1 MSSVS
6 INIYMIEQAE
16 IHWHLTD
23 KCNTGCEYCPSRYRG
38 GSNKRTTD
46 EYLAVI
52 EKLQTSRYKHA
63 KSIRWKIG
71 GGEPLH
77 FTNLNIL
84 LRKIKSMPSIVR
96 LDTSGG
102 ETWFDLLETRDYVDQ
117 YKLTHH
123 YWQNVSVVHFIA
135 DFCKENDKKLQV
147 IVPLSPGKILEQKE
161 LIKELNSTGI
171 SAIEQILFNDARQGE
186 IWSGYSNVD
195 INRIFGRP
203 DDWVPPPPV
212 PQPPPVY
219 EDPRI
224 PPVDNTPSYTG
235 LGCYAG
241 IDHIYISHKG
251 YASGSECGGRDI
263 GNVFDANW
271 IVPSDPFPCNMNY
284 CRSNKDR
291 TRLRVGIK

>member
-1 MSSVS
+1 M
-6 INIYMIEQAE
+6 
-16 IHWHLTD
+16 TD
-23 KCNTGCEYCPSRYRG
+23 KCNTGCEYCPSRYKAG
-38 GSNKRTTD
+38 TNKRTTD

-63 KSIRWKIG
+63 KSIKWKIG

-84 LRKIKSMPSIVR
+84 LRKIKSMPSVVR

-123 YWQNVSVVHFIA
+123 YWQNISVVNFVA
-135 DFCKENDKKLQV
+135 DFCKEHNKQLRV

-161 LIKELNSTGI
+161 LIKELNSSGI
-171 SAIEQILFNDARQGE
+171 SAMEQILYNDAKHGD
-186 IWSGYSNVD
+186 IWSGYSSID

-203 DDWVPPPPV
+203 DDWVPPPP
-212 PQPPPVY
+212 PPPRPPVY
-219 EDPRI
+219 MDPRI

-263 GNVFDANW
+263 GNVFDDNW
-271 IVPSDPFPCNMNY
+271 IAPGEIFTCNMNY
-284 CRSNKDR
+284 CRSGNDR
-291 TRLRVGIK
+291 RRLRVGVK